1 MTRIWKASLA
11 LAAISFAFFL
21 LMIPAAIIAISAGG
35 GQQGSNPNGV
45 SAPVGISDEVPEQY
59 RAAVL
64 RAGSVCEGITPPLIA
79 AQIETESAW
88 RADATSNA
96 GAMGIAQFMPATWAA
111 HGLDGDGDGAADPW
125 NPTDAIY
132 SQGAFMC
139 HLLAQVD
146 AGLAA
151 HAINGDRVE
160 LALAAYNA
168 GYGAVEAAG
177 GIPQNNE
184 TRQYAPRIMSA
195 ISAYTGNSVNDSGP
209 AAPGSGTTAA
219 IAWAQG
225 IADDDAHGYVWG
237 GEGPQHYDCSG
248 LTQAFMRMRGIELP
262 HNANEQSLLGAEVL
276 EMSAQPGDLIFW
288 SSGGR
293 AFHTAIYTG
302 WGNMISADSPE
313 QGINAEPIWG
323 RGKYTI
329 TFRRYTE

>member
-1 MTRIWKASLA
+1 MTRIWKTSLA
-11 LAAISFAFFL
+11 FAAISFSFFL

-59 RAAVL
+59 RADVL

-139 HLLAQVD
+139 QLLAQVD

-151 HAINGDRVE
+151 HAISGDRIE

-168 GYGAVEAAG
+168 GYGAVESAG
-177 GIPQNNE
+177 GIPQNSE

-225 IADDDAHGYVWG
+225 IADDDSHGYVWG

-248 LTQAFMRMRGIELP
+248 LTQEYASRLGVSLP
-262 HNANEQSLLGAEVL
+262 HLADAQAGYGTTVNSLAE
-276 EMSAQPGDLIFW
+276 AQPGDLLFW
-288 SSGGR
+288 GSGTY
-293 AFHTAIYTG
+293 HHVAIYAG
-302 WGNMISADSPE
+302 DNMMISADSE
-313 QGINAEPIWG
+313 ATGINYEPIWG
-323 RGKYTI
+323 TVTLIKRI
-329 TFRRYTE
+329 A